1 MSPKT
6 FEFSLTHY
14 QQISL
19 ILINF
24 LKDPQ
29 LVQYFI
35 PFLKNGELEDSR
47 LFHINNNPY
56 KYCIKHNNPYLQ
68 HIHYFRKGLLRKINF
83 GNIFNP
89 LTTPS
94 KCLTVSENILYI
106 RLLFDNSE
114 ESEYFR
120 QYIPA
125 CFPIKECVSSFLK
138 STHTKLEENIIYP
151 QIHIMGNGIGKPPP
165 HITVGHDIST
175 SRPKIEMVYI

>member
-1 MSPKT
+1 M
-6 FEFSLTHY
+6 FDFALTHY
-14 QQISL
+14 QIVSL

-24 LKDPQ
+24 LKDPH
-29 LVQYFI
+29 LVRYFI
-35 PFLKNGELEDSR
+35 PFLKNAEIEDSR
-47 LFHINNNPY
+47 LFHVNQTPY
-56 KYCIKHNNPYLQ
+56 RNCLHKYNNPYLQ
-68 HIHYFRKGLLRKINF
+68 HIHYFRKGLLRKINA

-94 KCLTVSENILYI
+94 KCSTVSENILYI

-114 ESEYFR
+114 EGEYFR

-151 QIHIMGNGIGKPPP
+151 RIHIMGNGIGKPPP
-165 HITVGHDIST
+165 HITVGHDILT
-175 SRPKIEMVYI
+175 SRPKIVMVYI